1 MKIEDQRAGKPS
13 SGNSLSKGCVCL
25 VLAIAAG
32 FAQAMDFIPLP
43 VPMEIRVDGLSVRHV
58 LGHPQVAIGETI
70 GLAGDSWDSPRQ
82 PLGQTP
88 FKGDC
93 FQVAVDLTYS

>member
-25 VLAIAAG
+25 ALAIAAG
-32 FAQAMDFIPLP
+32 FAQSMDFIPLP

-58 LGHPQVAIGETI
+58 LGHSQAATGKAIV
-70 GLAGDSWDSPRQ
+70 LAGDSWDSPRQ
-82 PLGQTP
+82 PQGQAP